1 MPNARNHKMPKVS
14 KEAKEAENIARQM
27 YASLTADGAPKA
39 TPTGYVIGACLTLKL
54 LYDQAS
60 QQVADKGELKE
71 TIIKFV
77 QDI

>member
-1 MPNARNHKMPKVS
+1 MPNARMHKMPKVS

-27 YASLTADGAPKA
+27 YASLTQEGAPKA
-39 TPTGYVIGACLTLKL
+39 TPTGYVLGACLALKL

-60 QQVADKGELKE
+60 RQVADKGELKE
-71 TIIKFV
+71 TVIKFA

>member
-1 MPNARNHKMPKVS
+1 MPKVS

-27 YASLTADGAPKA
+27 YASLTEEGAPKA

-71 TIIKFV
+71 AVVKFV